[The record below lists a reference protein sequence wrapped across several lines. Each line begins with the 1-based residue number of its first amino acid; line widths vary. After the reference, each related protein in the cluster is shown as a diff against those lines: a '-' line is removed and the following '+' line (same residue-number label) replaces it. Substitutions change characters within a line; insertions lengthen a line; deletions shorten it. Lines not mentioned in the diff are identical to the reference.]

1 MPTDMQFANFE
12 LKQRERQLI
21 GPAGTVEL
29 SSRSFDILLA
39 LLSRPNEL
47 IGKSDLFDAAWPGV
61 VVEENTLQVHVSSL
75 RKLLGPGFITTVHG
89 RGYKYVGP
97 MPQAGAATQAKA
109 IIDANKGNVPDYRPE
124 CVAREDELAAV
135 AVLLERH
142 RMVSIVG
149 PGGVG
154 KTTLAIEVAAQQ
166 QVRFKGGVWI
176 VDLAPVSDL
185 GHVAGSV
192 VQTLGIQFQKS
203 ISASEA
209 LAEHLRT
216 EELLLVVDNCEHLL
230 GSVRDV
236 LGVAL
241 SRAPRVKVLA
251 TSQIPLG
258 LADEHVH
265 KLAPFGLSQNG
276 KDKNESPSSLFFRHC
291 YESQGESIT
300 EAETDAV
307 SRLCRSL
314 DGMALA
320 LKMAAARSAVLGIDN
335 VERQIK
341 SEMSELTSSWPTS
354 LPRHRSLMAA
364 LTWSYGLLG
373 EAERKAFRALSVFSG
388 SFSLEAAHAVAGEGE
403 SLPEL
408 VRKSLVARDGSN
420 KSHYR
425 LLETSRQF
433 ALDQLTLHDEVD
445 STRTRHSI
453 YLTNLL
459 RTSLDDWEKLPDRQW
474 LEIYGS
480 NIENLRSALEW
491 LQVKSLWQNYAELAA
506 YSYRLWLEVGLS
518 QEGRAHCERALND
531 EKKKSLSN
539 AIEADLR
546 LAMSELCRAEAMD
559 QLSVDVIE
567 PAIQFYRENSDAQKL
582 AQALVLKGFVHLAP
596 ERLDLAR
603 IAIAEVEELTRGLE
617 TSKLKAFAL
626 AVIGMNQWLSG
637 EKQQGLAKCDAGLAM
652 HRTTGNTRSGLKSA
666 LYIAETLH
674 WGGDSPKAIAIGT
687 GLLPDLRRAG
697 FKRELGMQLHNL
709 ASYYLHANA
718 VDQAREMHLESIEY
732 FARDYSSWHWCMLQ
746 CAAGIEAIT
755 GDARRAARLMG
766 FVDRGFDE
774 FPEARQTTEDMERAH
789 IFEVLE
795 AALPPDELASLLKE
809 GESLSAFEADH
820 LANFPLQEVNR
831 KD

>member
-1 MPTDMQFANFE
+1 MQFANFE

-21 GPAGTVEL
+21 GPGGTVEL
-29 SSRSFDILLA
+29 SSRSFDILVA

-97 MPQAGAATQAKA
+97 TPQAGPATQVKTP
-109 IIDANKGNVPDYRPE
+109 IDANTGNVPEYRPE
-124 CVAREDELAAV
+124 CVARDDELASV
-135 AVLLERH
+135 AVLLEKH
-142 RMVSIVG
+142 KIISIVG

-154 KTTLAIEVAAQQ
+154 KTTLAIETAARQ
-166 QVRFKGGVWI
+166 QVRFTGGVWI
-176 VDLAPVSDL
+176 VDLAPVSDPA
-185 GHVAGSV
+185 HVASSI
-192 VQTLGIQFQKS
+192 VQALGIQFQKS
-203 ISASEA
+203 MSASA
-209 LAEHLRT
+209 VVAEHLRT
-216 EELLLVVDNCEHLL
+216 EELLLVVDNCEHLV
-230 GSVRDV
+230 GAVGEV
-236 LGVAL
+236 LGAAL

-258 LADEHVH
+258 LAHEHVH
-265 KLAPFGLSQNG
+265 KLAPFGLLENG
-276 KDKNESPSSLFFRHC
+276 KSSDDSPSSRFFRHC
-291 YESQGESIT
+291 YESQGELIT
-300 EAETDAV
+300 EAEVDAV

-314 DGMALA
+314 DGMALG
-320 LKMAAARSAVLGIDN
+320 LKMAAARAAVLGIDN

-341 SEMSELTSSWPTS
+341 SEMSELTSPWPTS

-364 LTWSYGLLG
+364 LTWSYGLLRDS
-373 EAERKAFRALSVFSG
+373 ERKAFRALSVFSG
-388 SFSLEAAHAVAGEGE
+388 SFSLEAARAVAGEGE

-408 VRKSLVARDGSN
+408 VRKSLVVRDGNN

-433 ALDQLTLHDEVD
+433 ALDQLTMHDQVD
-445 STRTRHSI
+445 STRTRHSA
-453 YLTNLL
+453 YLTDLF
-459 RTSLDDWEKLPDRQW
+459 RTSLDDWEKLPDRRW

-491 LQVKSLWQNYAELAA
+491 LQVKSRWKDYAELAA
-506 YSYRLWLEVGLS
+506 FSYRLWLEAGLS
-518 QEGRAHCERALND
+518 IEGRLHCERALND
-531 EKKKSLSN
+531 EKNSLGKAN
-539 AIEADLR
+539 EADLR

-567 PAIQFYRENSDAQKL
+567 PAIQFYRENSETQKL

-603 IAIAEVEELTRGLE
+603 IAIAEVEELIRGLE

-637 EKQQGLAKCDAGLAM
+637 EKQKGLAKCEAGLAM
-652 HRTTGNTRSGLKSA
+652 HRATGNTRSGLKSA

-687 GLLPDLRRAG
+687 GLLPDLRQAG
-697 FKRELGMQLHNL
+697 YKRELGMQLHNL

-732 FARDYSSWHWCMLQ
+732 FERDHSSWHWCMLQ
-746 CAAGIEAIT
+746 CAAGIEAIN

-766 FVDRGFDE
+766 FVDRVFDE

-789 IFEVLE
+789 IFEVLQT
-795 AALPPDELASLLKE
+795 ALSPDELASLLKE
-809 GESLSAFEADH
+809 GASLSLFEADH
-820 LANFPLQEVNR
+820 LANFPIQETNR
-831 KD
+831 QSMPN